1 MILFCDG
8 KTTPLN
14 QVVHIA
20 ATDIRQNFYVVGDV
34 DIKIPCHLY
43 AVQQIEQPAAS
54 NSGKAHVSGA
64 MVPGSSVDS
73 SSSNMSLHFSLVG
86 GYSQVSTLG
95 KAKGS
100 LLNSYL
106 MSENVE

>member
-1 MILFCDG
+1 ME
-8 KTTPLN
+8 KPLHLK
-14 QVVHIA
+14 VVRIA

-43 AVQQIEQPAAS
+43 VVQQVEKPAAS
-54 NSGKAHVSGA
+54 NSGIAHISGD

-73 SSSNMSLHFSLVG
+73 SSSNMSLHFSLAV
-86 GYSQVSTLG
+86 GYSQPSTLG

-100 LLNSYL
+100 LLNFYL
-106 MSENVE
+106 MSENAE